1 MIALKVSR
9 ISELEN
15 QVEELIAAG
24 ATSAKR
30 IEELEG
36 QINNRE
42 SDLTK
47 LRQQKS
53 ASVWKKVKVQAK
65 KAEEVHKYSSVP
77 SCSHRAD
84 SLFYRKACHSQ
95 YFLKRRIV

>member
-9 ISELEN
+9 ITELEN
-15 QVEELIAAG
+15 QVEDLTVAQ

-36 QINNRE
+36 LVNTRE

-65 KAEEVHKYSSVP
+65 KAEEVHKYSSV
-77 SCSHRAD
+77 SSYSH
-84 SLFYRKACHSQ
+84 
-95 YFLKRRIV
+95 